1 MGDRGRSHM
10 KTKLISLIL
19 IIGNF
24 SILYPHNMAWASS
37 RASHFHF
44 LRPQAFSDRE
54 DQLQELYRR
63 RDAFL
68 STAPNLRVK
77 TIFGIGS
84 LSRLGEVCR
93 PYGNSALLVTGSSAV
108 NTGLVGRCKELLGEG
123 ITVEGYHSVTPN
135 PTVHQVNAIVRMI
148 KERNLKM
155 IIVVGGGSAMD
166 AAKLAAVIAVQGGT
180 AEEYLVEGGRTID
193 ANGGSVPVIVVPT
206 TSASGSE
213 LSRGAIISWPE
224 RNLKIGMFN
233 DKLYATA
240 AVVDPELAFTL
251 PARETAF
258 GGFDAFCHAVET
270 YISTKANPEAIT
282 GLAHAL
288 SRDAIKAV
296 CHYLPRALQYPNDIV
311 ARAHLSYYSMVMG
324 YNLANCGSCA
334 PHRMQYPIGGLTNTA
349 HAEGLAALYPTW
361 VYLTYDV
368 SRERFDD
375 ISVCMAE
382 GMGIPNTGVLDVL
395 DKFMTEIGVKRTLRD
410 LIRVVPDFVG
420 TEHEACQRFQA
431 MVDPRLLG
439 NDPGVAAGRFTPW
452 TMYISAL
459 EPEALPRRP
468 GDTPKASDEALTA
481 I

>member
-1 MGDRGRSHM
+1 M
-10 KTKLISLIL
+10 KKKLITLIL
-19 IIGNF
+19 IMCNF
-24 SILYPHNMAWASS
+24 FPLYYHDITWASS
-37 RASHFHF
+37 STTHSLRAK
-44 LRPQAFSDRE
+44 AFSDRK

-63 RDAFL
+63 SDVFL

-77 TIFGIGS
+77 TIFGMGS

-93 PYGNSALLVTGSSAV
+93 PYGNSALLVTGSSAEKRGYV
-108 NTGLVGRCKELLGEG
+108 DRCKILLGEG
-123 ITVEGYHSVTPN
+123 ITVEGYHSITPN

-180 AEEYLVEGGRTID
+180 AEEYLLGGGRTID
-193 ANGGSVPVIVVPT
+193 TDGGSVPVIAVPT

-240 AVVDPELAFTL
+240 AIVDPELALTL
-251 PARETAF
+251 PAKEVAL

-270 YISTKANPEAIT
+270 YISTKADPKTI
-282 GLAHAL
+282 AL

-296 CHYLPRALQYPNDIV
+296 CHYLPIALKNPNDRV
-311 ARAHLSYYSMVMG
+311 ARAYLSFYSMAMG

-382 GMGIPNTGVLDVL
+382 GMDIPNTGVLDVL

-410 LIRVVPDFVG
+410 LINIVPGFVG
-420 TEHEACQRFQA
+420 REHEVCLSLQA
-431 MVDPRLLG
+431 MVDTRLLG
-439 NDPGVAAGRFTPW
+439 NDPGVPAGCFTPW
-452 TMYISAL
+452 SMYISAL

-468 GDTPKASDEALTA
+468 GDTPQASDESLTG